1 MLHLSKDAGG
11 SKNVSRIRFIFNLP
25 MCIIHDLQSI
35 CNQQQIIKCAV
46 LIILYVIDMRK
57 YSRFSIKCDP
67 LK

>member
-35 CNQQQIIKCAV
+35 YNQQLVIKCA
-46 LIILYVIDMRK
+46 ILNN
-57 YSRFSIKCDP
+57 P
-67 LK
+67 LCNRY